1 MRNELLYVGANNKL
15 VDMDDSTNITLKY
28 KNNIFTDIGKIVSN
42 TSYTIKL
49 PNTVR
54 NQSAFLHADLPS
66 CQYSVASFY
75 LDARY
80 IRNGV
85 EIIKGAKIYLIGTS
99 DVFETALIWGNATQF
114 SSIANEEK
122 TLQDLKERWHYES
135 QGNDPFPD
143 YYIEWKDSSPPGHT
157 CRQITRPDMCG
168 ANKPIMQWR

>member
-114 SSIANEEK
+114 SSIANE
-122 TLQDLKERWHYES
+122 
-135 QGNDPFPD
+135 
-143 YYIEWKDSSPPGHT
+143 
-157 CRQITRPDMCG
+157 
-168 ANKPIMQWR
+168 

>member
-15 VDMDDSTNITLKY
+15 IDMDDSTNITLKY

-75 LDARY
+75 LDA
-80 IRNGV
+80 
-85 EIIKGAKIYLIGTS
+85 T
-99 DVFETALIWGNATQF
+99 
-114 SSIANEEK
+114 
-122 TLQDLKERWHYES
+122 
-135 QGNDPFPD
+135 
-143 YYIEWKDSSPPGHT
+143 
-157 CRQITRPDMCG
+157 
-168 ANKPIMQWR
+168 